1 MLPCEKPVGEQTLG
15 EITNCGWDTLRGAF
29 SGVVSHPGGATVTE
43 WIITTLAILV
53 LIFFLVSL
61 IPRRL

>member
-1 MLPCEKPVGEQTLG
+1 MLPCEKPVSEQTLG

-43 WIITTLAILV
+43 WIITTLAILA
-53 LIFFLVSL
+53 LLFFLVSL

>member
-1 MLPCEKPVGEQTLG
+1 MTPCEKPVAEQTVG
-15 EITNCGWDTLRGAF
+15 EIGNCGWDALRSAF
-29 SGVVSHPGGATVTE
+29 SDVFSHPGGATVTE

-53 LIFFLVSL
+53 LLFFLVSL

>member
-1 MLPCEKPVGEQTLG
+1 MLPCEKPVGEQTLS
-15 EITNCGWDTLRGAF
+15 EITSCGWDTLKGAV